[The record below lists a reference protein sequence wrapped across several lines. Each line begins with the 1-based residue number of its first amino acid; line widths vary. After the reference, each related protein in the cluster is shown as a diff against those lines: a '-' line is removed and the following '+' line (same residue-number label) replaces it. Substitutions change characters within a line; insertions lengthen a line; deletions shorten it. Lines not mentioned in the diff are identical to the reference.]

1 MRAIMIIVTGA
12 AGFIGSVLV
21 WKLNKEGISGL
32 ILVDEKI
39 TPEKK
44 PNIENKKYIDFI
56 DKDKFLSL
64 IKSDKMGRKV
74 DAIFHLGAA
83 SSTLVTDEAYLKKN
97 NVEYSQKLAEYA
109 VKNNVR
115 FIYASSAATYGNGEN
130 GYSDE
135 DENTYKLKPLN
146 AYGCSKQE
154 FDLWV
159 LKNGL
164 GDKIVGLK
172 YFNVFGPNEYHKG
185 EMRSIIAKSFG
196 EVVKTKKMR
205 LFKSHKKEYKDGEQK
220 RDFIYVKDAVEAT
233 YYFLENRGKNGI
245 HNIGTGKA
253 RSWNDLAKALFNA
266 LNIPAR
272 IEYFDMP
279 ENLRLRYQYFT
290 EAGTAKL
297 RKAGY
302 VKDFLSL
309 EGATEEYAGFLKNK
323 AYL

>member
-1 MRAIMIIVTGA
+1 MIIVTGA
-12 AGFIGSVLV
+12 AGFIGSALV

-32 ILVDEKI
+32 ILVDEAL

-44 PNIENKKYIDFI
+44 PNIENKKYMDFI
-56 DKDKFLSL
+56 EKDKFLSL
-64 IKSDKMGRKV
+64 VSSCKIGKKI
-74 DAIFHLGAA
+74 DAIFHLGAV

-109 VKNNVR
+109 VKNSIR

-135 DENTYKLKPLN
+135 DENTYKLRPLN
-146 AYGCSKQE
+146 AYGRSKQE
-154 FDLWV
+154 FDLWA

-164 GDKIVGLK
+164 GGKIAGLK

-185 EMRSIIAKSFG
+185 EMRSIIAKSFD

-205 LFKSHKKEYKDGEQK
+205 LFRSHKKEYKDGEQK

-233 YYFLENRGKNGI
+233 YYFFLNRGKNGI
-245 HNIGTGKA
+245 YNVGTGKA
-253 RSWNDLAKALFNA
+253 RSWNDLAKALFKA
-266 LNIPAR
+266 LDMPAR

-279 ENLRLRYQYFT
+279 ENLRPRYQYFT
-290 EAGTAKL
+290 EAETAKL

-302 VKDFLSL
+302 KENFMNLEDSVKD
-309 EGATEEYAGFLKNK
+309 YAGFLKNK

>member
-1 MRAIMIIVTGA
+1 MIIVTGA
-12 AGFIGSVLV
+12 AGFIGSCLL
-21 WKLNKEGISGL
+21 WKLNKEGISDL

-44 PNIENKKYIDFI
+44 LNIENKKYIDFI

-64 IKSDKMGRKV
+64 IESDKMGGKV
-74 DAIFHLGAA
+74 DAIFHLGAT
-83 SSTLVTDEAYLKKN
+83 SSTLVTDETYLKKN
-97 NVEYSQKLAEYA
+97 NVEYSKELAKYA
-109 VKNNVR
+109 VKNGVR
-115 FIYASSAATYGNGEN
+115 FIYASSAATYGDGEN

-146 AYGCSKQE
+146 AYGRSKQE

-159 LKNGL
+159 LRNNL
-164 GDKIVGLK
+164 GDKVVGIK

-185 EMRSIIAKSFG
+185 DMRSVIAKSFD

-205 LFKSHKKEYKDGEQK
+205 LFKSYKKEYKNGEQQ
-220 RDFIYVKDAVEAT
+220 RDFIYVKDAVRAT

-245 HNIGTGKA
+245 YNIGTGKA
-253 RSWNDLAKALFNA
+253 RSWNDLANALFKALDMS
-266 LNIPAR
+266 AR

-279 ENLRLRYQYFT
+279 EELRPRYQYFT
-290 EAGTAKL
+290 EAETAKL
-297 RKAGY
+297 RRAGY
-302 VKDFLSL
+302 EEDFTNLEDSVKD
-309 EGATEEYAGFLKNK
+309 YAGFLKNK

>member
-1 MRAIMIIVTGA
+1 MIIVTGA

-21 WKLNKEGISGL
+21 WKLNKEGINDL

-56 DKDKFLSL
+56 DKDKFFSL
-64 IKSDKMGRKV
+64 IESDKMGRKT

-97 NVEYSQKLAEYA
+97 NVEYSQVLAKYA
-109 VKNNVR
+109 VRNGTR

-146 AYGCSKQE
+146 AYGRSKQE

-159 LKNGL
+159 LKNNL
-164 GDKIVGLK
+164 EDEVVGLK
-172 YFNVFGPNEYHKG
+172 YFNVFGPNEYHKS
-185 EMRSIIAKSFG
+185 EMRSIIAKSFD
-196 EVVKTKKMR
+196 EVVKTKKIR
-205 LFKSHKKEYKDGEQK
+205 LFKSYKKEYRDGEQK
-220 RDFIYVKDAVEAT
+220 RDFIYVKDAVKAT

-245 HNIGTGKA
+245 YNIGTGKA
-253 RSWNDLAKALFNA
+253 RSWNDLAKALFKA
-266 LNIPAR
+266 LDMPAR

-279 ENLRLRYQYFT
+279 EDLRLRYQYFT
-290 EAGTAKL
+290 EAETAKL

-302 VKDFLSL
+302 EEDFMSLENSVKD
-309 EGATEEYAGFLKNK
+309 YAEFLKNK
-323 AYL
+323 IYL